1 MRESLKKY
9 DLSVNFLGYW
19 FIGTGSEAG
28 AYSDLLTQ
36 RDPRGFPYVPGKSL
50 KGVFREAFRQAG
62 RSGWFDRFN
71 HTGDGRFDFL
81 EKLIQMIF
89 GHDGTKEGF
98 LEDELHAEG
107 LIHFS
112 NAEFP
117 ECIKDRIC
125 EGTHDQKGEY
135 KSKGDRTEMLF
146 TTVQSTK
153 IDRDTGTAS
162 EKSLRTVEAVIPLHL
177 HAEVTVDP
185 LEKREDSGCIL
196 TEQDFAEIVGLF
208 DAVAGLV
215 TEIGG
220 KRRRGFGRC
229 LWNMKEE

>member
-1 MRESLKKY
+1 MESIKKY

-19 FIGTGSEAG
+19 FIGTGSESG
-28 AYSDLLTQ
+28 SYSDLLAQ

-71 HTGDGRFDFL
+71 HTSDGRIVFL
-81 EKLIQMIF
+81 ERLTQMIF

-98 LEDELHAEG
+98 LDDELHAEG
-107 LIHFS
+107 MIHFS
-112 NAEFP
+112 NAELP
-117 ECIKDRIC
+117 KCIKDRIQ
-125 EGTHDQKGEY
+125 ESGQESKTVK
-135 KSKGDRTEMLF
+135 KSDGSMTEMLF

-153 IDRDTGTAS
+153 INRDTGTAS
-162 EKSLRTVEAVIPLHL
+162 EKSLRTIETVIPLHL
-177 HAEVTVDP
+177 HAEVTVDSP
-185 LEKREDSGCIL
+185 KKLDGSVCNL
-196 TEQDFAEIVGLF
+196 SEQEFAELVGLF

-229 LWNMKEE
+229 LWDMKEE